1 MKSGAREYHER
12 SHNFQMIIT
21 ASQINALFEDASQ
34 MGFSNRNRFYSLNAE
49 GITSVDDLYK
59 YQNDVKIGRAS
70 FWYL

>member
-1 MKSGAREYHER
+1 MVLTAD
-12 SHNFQMIIT
+12 QIT
-21 ASQINALFEDASQ
+21 AFFEDTTQ
-34 MGFSNRNRFYSLNAE
+34 MGFSNRTRFDSLNAE